1 VQYNLVT
8 NNGSWGVLL
17 NDYPDYSPN
26 TVGPMYCQGGELNY
40 TPPVP
45 YDALYA
51 PLLPIPCYF
60 PSFGNWVKG
69 NVFQGNG
76 FLGNETNG
84 DLANATL
91 AYPNNNCFQGNIN
104 LGGRVTSSPANLQSP
119 SVAGVCGKPWNPDT
133 AQEVALTEELGCASL
148 GLCTM
153 LPFPLNPAPVYP
165 VQTGVQLMP
174 IPKEAGMANACAGV
188 PRNSWC
194 E

>member
-1 VQYNLVT
+1 
-8 NNGSWGVLL
+8 L
-17 NDYPDYSPN
+17 NF
-26 TVGPMYCQGGELNY
+26 
-40 TPPVP
+40 TPSSP
-45 YDALYA
+45 YDILYA

-60 PSFGNWVKG
+60 PSFGNRVKG

-76 FLGNETNG
+76 FFGNETNG
-84 DLANATL
+84 DLANAAL
-91 AYPNNNCFQGNIN
+91 AYPTNNCFQGNIN
-104 LGGRVTSSPANLQSP
+104 LGGAVTSSPANLQSP
-119 SVAGVCGKPWNPDT
+119 SVAGVCGKAWNPDT

-153 LPFPLNPAPVYP
+153 LPFLLNPAPVYP